1 MTQYANPIYWWH
13 FLLCD
18 LSHVNK
24 KHDMNKTSREIR
36 NFSRGHLYCYLY
48 EHSSSNT
55 LSMWMPRSWNIQ
67 HQTLRMKLV
76 DTSSVI
82 STDYYIKYTT
92 WMIKYAT
99 IMTLHKS
106 SNVECLKINV
116 KEKILI
122 TEFQTKYDGSWPDH
136 HVNLVN
142 ETWQEV
148 FQDPGQQG
156 GSDHYWSQE
165 IPNLQ
170 LLLPCQQPVSST
182 WGWASPSSPTPAT
195 WTSRKWSSTC

>member
-36 NFSRGHLYCYLY
+36 KFSRGHLYCYLY

-106 SNVECLKINV
+106 SYVECLKINV

-122 TEFQTKYDGSWPDH
+122 TEFQTQYDGSWPDH
-136 HVNLVN
+136 LVTRN
-142 ETWQEV
+142 TQSPALTTLSAACVHPLQHQLPEHR
-148 FQDPGQQG
+148 
-156 GSDHYWSQE
+156 GSDPPYANACGTQVRAAGQGA
-165 IPNLQ
+165 PL
-170 LLLPCQQPVSST
+170 
-182 WGWASPSSPTPAT
+182 
-195 WTSRKWSSTC
+195 